1 MQTEMHCVR
10 TLKILLYVYMHE
22 LRKSHLME
30 EAKLERLFPGVEDLL
45 CFHQDFLSYLKER
58 QSQCLEEGGQNYQI
72 TNLGDILI
80 SQVNRDIL
88 LIVILLRT

>member
-10 TLKILLYVYMHE
+10 TFKIILYVYMHE
-22 LRKSHLME
+22 LRKLQLME

-45 CFHQDFLSYLKER
+45 CFHQDFLSCLKER
-58 QSQCLEEGGQNYQI
+58 QSQCLEEGGPNYQI

-80 SQVNRDIL
+80 SQVKQRLFIDLDL
-88 LIVILLRT
+88 LG